1 MALGSF
7 LVSILVTFL
16 HRETEDASTV
26 ELPPG
31 HAEHSPVTDESDGTH
46 IHR

>member
-7 LVSILVTFL
+7 LVSILVTIL

-31 HAEHSPVTDESDGTH
+31 HADHSSVTDESDGAR